1 MMKILVNYVVQDLK
15 DHRHGSEIIDTISP
29 PYTFSPEPP
38 VEVVMEWAHSKQGKL
53 SDGQKLIV
61 LSMFKI

>member
-1 MMKILVNYVVQDLK
+1 MKIIVNYVVQDVK
-15 DHRHGSEIIDTISP
+15 DHHHESEILNIISP

-38 VEVVMEWAHSKQGKL
+38 ATEVMKWAERKQNEL

>member
-1 MMKILVNYVVQDLK
+1 MKTLVSYVVQEAENHK
-15 DHRHGSEIIDTISP
+15 HQSEILEIASP

-38 VEVVMEWAHSKQGKL
+38 ISEVMKWAARKQSEL
-53 SDGQKLIV
+53 SQGQKLIV

>member
-1 MMKILVNYVVQDLK
+1 MKTLVNYVVQDAENHK
-15 DHRHGSEIIDTISP
+15 HESEILEITSP

-38 VEVVMEWAHSKQGKL
+38 ISEVMKWAEKKQSEL
-53 SDGQKLIV
+53 SHGQKLIV

>member
-1 MMKILVNYVVQDLK
+1 MKTMVSYVVQDAENHK
-15 DHRHGSEIIDTISP
+15 HQSEILEITSP

-38 VEVVMEWAHSKQGKL
+38 ISEVIKWAERKQKEL
-53 SDGQKLIV
+53 SQGQKLVV